1 MAYPTFSLDEA
12 AIFIYSEGGG
22 LYSNQLISKRLGE
35 LDVTLKNVSVE
46 AYEAFTPH
54 NLLREEMFWTQGLPL
69 GKVGIPRQKFIDID
83 NFAMEHRRLNLTKA
97 WGLSCYRV
105 RTVGNYT
112 KDTKLTVSL
121 QLS

>member
-1 MAYPTFSLDEA
+1 M
-12 AIFIYSEGGG
+12 
-22 LYSNQLISKRLGE
+22 ISKQLGE
-35 LDVTLKNVSVE
+35 LDVTHKKVSVE
-46 AYEAFTPH
+46 AYEAFPPR
-54 NLLREEMFWTQGLPL
+54 NLFKEEMFWTQGLPL

-83 NFAMEHRRLNLTKA
+83 DFAMKHRRLNLTKA
-97 WGLSCYRV
+97 WGLSCYCV